1 MQELCILAHM
11 HVLLLLLLSRKTE
24 SLILFNPQM
33 VYLVSQCFMLLKQGI
48 IFVTAFLAAR
58 AECHGQE
65 HCSWCWLTPAH
76 HAILA
81 GWGRYGL
88 LDLPNPA
95 KRQKVGGIWLYVF
108 CDSWLI
114 SAATARGAL
123 VRMHFSQHSTL
134 STVCKKA
141 MWLKTASVLSG
152 KQRPDGTPGILKASQ
167 AGIWR
172 MGQHMGK
179 PPE

>member
-1 MQELCILAHM
+1 MQKLCILA
-11 HVLLLLLLSRKTE
+11 HVLLLLLLWRKTK
-24 SLILFNPQM
+24 SLILLDPKM
-33 VYLVSQCFMLLKQGI
+33 VYLVSQLFMLLKQGI

-65 HCSWCWLTPAH
+65 HRMWYWLTPAH

-88 LDLPNPA
+88 LDLPNLA
-95 KRQKVGGIWLYVF
+95 KQQKMGGIWLSVF
-108 CDSWLI
+108 CNSWLI
-114 SAATARGAL
+114 SPATAWGAL

-134 STVCKKA
+134 STVCRKA
-141 MWLKTASVLSG
+141 MQLKTASVLSE

-172 MGQHMGK
+172 MGQHTGK
-179 PPE
+179 PPG